1 MWYGVSLFWIGRA
14 RRDREVVQL
23 GGMNHVQIDQ
33 INQTLNLARINK
45 HFCCIWCAVVLISPC
60 ERVSHQSDSISGFSP
75 VNRLHVRFSLARFG
89 LAADEPGTCQLRRRS
104 LELIP

>member
-14 RRDREVVQL
+14 RRHREVVQL

-45 HFCCIWCAVVLISPC
+45 HFLLYLVCRGL
-60 ERVSHQSDSISGFSP
+60 D
-75 VNRLHVRFSLARFG
+75 LAM
-89 LAADEPGTCQLRRRS
+89 
-104 LELIP
+104 